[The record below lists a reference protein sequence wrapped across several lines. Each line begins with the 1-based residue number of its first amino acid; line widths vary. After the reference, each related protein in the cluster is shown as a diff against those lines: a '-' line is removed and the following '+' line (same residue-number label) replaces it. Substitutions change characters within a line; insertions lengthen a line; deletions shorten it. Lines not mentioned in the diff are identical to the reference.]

1 MYVNALKVLKKLS
14 YSTWSRSGKTLQL
27 PHSSIF
33 QNSLK
38 FCFLYHFS
46 TLEQVRFPG
55 DNGICKLPYDTCL
68 KEAHIDP
75 KFCDNSTWKTHTVVS
90 LENPPCW
97 YIVRIRAS
105 LCWQPY
111 SWGNGLTHGLKTSP
125 IRQVIANGLCPMLI
139 RAQKVCFCLVSIR
152 NNRRWLLQHTLSSR
166 TKIQYPKKLLLH
178 CRAFP
183 KNHKTEQGAKNT
195 LAWSTNPFSITLF
208 QLPHPTNL
216 YSLCPSAQGRDKWQL
231 SL

>member
-1 MYVNALKVLKKLS
+1 MGKLS
-14 YSTWSRSGKTLQL
+14 NFHTVQYSRTVWSFASCITSALW
-27 PHSSIF
+27 S
-33 QNSLK
+33 K
-38 FCFLYHFS
+38 F
-46 TLEQVRFPG
+46 VFPG
-55 DNGICKLPYDTCL
+55 TMGFANFHMTLVWRRLTL
-68 KEAHIDP
+68 TQT

-125 IRQVIANGLCPMLI
+125 IRQVHANGLCPMLI
-139 RAQKVCFCLVSIR
+139 RAQKFCFCLVSIR

-216 YSLCPSAQGRDKWQL
+216 YSLCPSAQGRDKCQL